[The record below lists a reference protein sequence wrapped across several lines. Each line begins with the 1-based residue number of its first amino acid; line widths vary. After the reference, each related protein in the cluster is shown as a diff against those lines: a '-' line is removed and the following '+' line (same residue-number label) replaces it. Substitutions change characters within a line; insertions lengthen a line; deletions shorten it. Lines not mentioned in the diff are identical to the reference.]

1 MDLDRIKMLREK
13 ANALPKQPGVYYM
26 KNREG
31 KIIYVG
37 KAKILPNRVSS
48 YFKAID
54 NHLPKVYKMVSNV
67 YDFDYIITS
76 SEMEALILECA
87 EIKRYKPKYN
97 ILLKDDKAYP
107 YIKITNGDYPRIEI
121 TRKREDDGGKYF
133 GPFTGNISLAVDTA
147 RKVFGI
153 PSCSR
158 KFPAEIGKM
167 RHCIEYDIGNCIGV
181 CTGNVTQDEYKER
194 IASVEKFFKG
204 AESEIVAF
212 LQNEMEIAANKLEYE
227 KAAQIR
233 DKIMSVKKL
242 SESQMVVG
250 SPSEERDVIG
260 VKVGIAKAVVS
271 FIAIRGGKITA
282 KRVFSFSAEDFS
294 DRQTG
299 LESFIYQYYD
309 SFQIIPPEV
318 LLPYDCPE
326 NDMIASYLSKRRGKK
341 VRVIVP
347 QRGSLKQLCDIAQRN
362 AEDALSHLE
371 LEEEKAVVA
380 LKEMKEVLLL
390 ENIPKRIEIIDISHT
405 AGTENVG
412 AIVTYVDGKK
422 SSKDY
427 KKFKIKSFEG
437 ADDCGSMREVLTRR
451 FENYLAKK
459 SGFEILPDMMFVDGG
474 EAQLNTALSVVNE
487 LGVPVRVFG
496 LVKNEFH
503 KTRAIISEN
512 GVAEVKMTS
521 PAFRLAAEM
530 QEEVHRYVIGFHRQ
544 RRSNAL
550 TRSKLDLVPGIG
562 KAKKTAL
569 IKAFGSV
576 SNIEKADV
584 TDIAALKGFSLKQA
598 QEILDCLKNI

>member
-1 MDLDRIKMLREK
+1 MEIERIKILREK

-26 KNREG
+26 KNKEG

-48 YFKAID
+48 YFKSID
-54 NHLPKVYKMVSNV
+54 NHLLKVYKMVSNV

-76 SEMEALILECA
+76 TEMEALILECA

-107 YIKITNGDYPRIEI
+107 YIKITSGDYPRIEI

-133 GPFTGNISLAVDTA
+133 GPFTGNISLAADTA

-158 KFPAEIGKM
+158 KFPADIGKM
-167 RHCIEYDIGNCIGV
+167 RPCIEHDIGNCIGV
-181 CTGNVTQDEYKER
+181 CTGKVTADVYEER
-194 IASVEKFFKG
+194 IKSAEKFFKG
-204 AESEIVAF
+204 AECEI
-212 LQNEMEIAANKLEYE
+212 LSRLENEMGLAAQKFEYE
-227 KAAQIR
+227 KAARIR
-233 DKIMSVKKL
+233 DKITAIKKL
-242 SESQMVVG
+242 SQSQIVVG

-260 VKVGIAKAVVS
+260 IKTGDTKAVIS

-282 KRVFSFSAEDFS
+282 KKVFSFPAEDFS
-294 DRQTG
+294 DRQSG

-309 SFQIIPPEV
+309 SFRIIPPEV
-318 LLPYDCPE
+318 LLPFECSDT
-326 NDMIASYLSKRRGKK
+326 DMVSSYLSKRRGKR
-341 VRVIVP
+341 VRIIVP
-347 QRGSLKQLCDIAQRN
+347 QRGALKQICDMAYKN
-362 AEDALSHLE
+362 AEDALSHIE
-371 LEEEKAVVA
+371 SDEERATVA
-380 LKEMKEVLLL
+380 LRMIKEVLSL

-405 AGTENVG
+405 SGTENVG
-412 AIVTYVDGKK
+412 AIVTYLDGKK
-422 SSKDY
+422 TRKDY

-437 ADDCGSMREVLTRR
+437 ADDCASIKEVLTRR
-451 FENYLAKK
+451 FENYLSKK
-459 SGFEILPDMMFVDGG
+459 NGFEILPDILFVDGG
-474 EAQLNTALSVVNE
+474 EAQLNTALSVVDE
-487 LGVPVRVFG
+487 LGVCVKVFG

-503 KTRAIISEN
+503 KTRAIISKS
-512 GVAEVKMTS
+512 GVAELKMTS

-550 TRSKLDLVPGIG
+550 VKSKLDLVPGIG
-562 KAKKTAL
+562 NAKKTAL

-576 SNIEKADV
+576 ANIEKTTAE
-584 TDIAALKGFSLKQA
+584 DIAKLKGFSLKQA
-598 QEILDCLKNI
+598 QELLDCLKNV